1 MVSITKKQIKNSGK
15 ETKVAD
21 AGEDGKKRE
30 CLHTFGGNIIGAP
43 TEENTLEVFQ
53 RTKSSTTI

>member
-43 TEENTLEVFQ
+43 TVEKSMEVSQ
-53 RTKSSTTI
+53 KTKSRTTI